1 MHGIQ
6 RWAQID
12 GRLALILPEW
22 NKQFFT
28 SAQVQF
34 YFSPPRDPLIEL
46 SGDWRF
52 SPFKTAFSVICIWK
66 ALQSSVSNFRLFQD
80 DR

>member
-22 NKQFFT
+22 NKQSFT

-34 YFSPPRDPLIEL
+34 YFSLLAIL
-46 SGDWRF
+46 
-52 SPFKTAFSVICIWK
+52 
-66 ALQSSVSNFRLFQD
+66 
-80 DR
+80 